1 MSKLFLILASFWGT
15 PDYTGPVAAEAAY
28 VIATQKAPV
37 VVKECCGQCKAGVIT
52 HGDGHKTK
60 CPCPDTCKCKAKGCE
75 GGQCA
80 PKK

>member
-37 VVKECCGQCKAGVIT
+37 LVKECCGQCKAGVIT

>member
-15 PDYTGPVAAEAAY
+15 ADYTGPVAAEAAY
-28 VIATQKAPV
+28 VVATYKSPV
-37 VVKECCGQCKAGVIT
+37 VVQQCCGACRNGIIT

-60 CPCPDTCKCKAKGCE
+60 CPCPDTCKCKTKGCE
-75 GGQCA
+75 GGQCV

>member
-60 CPCPDTCKCKAKGCE
+60 CPCPDTCKCKQAGCE
-75 GGQCA
+75 GGKCA
-80 PKK
+80 PRK

>member
-37 VVKECCGQCKAGVIT
+37 AVKECCGQCKAGIIT

-60 CPCPDTCKCKAKGCE
+60 CPCPDACKCKQAGCE
-75 GGQCA
+75 EAKCV
-80 PKK
+80 PRK